1 MILPL
6 SHRTMAVLL
15 VLLLTLLALLA
26 LLGIGVLGAVAHP
39 ALLHLASNPA
49 PYTLGTHP

>member
-15 VLLLTLLALLA
+15 VLLLTLLA

-39 ALLHLASNPA
+39 ALLHLASNPV